1 MRATLLAAAILP
13 YLLVGQA
20 RADDVSDATVTAVT
34 ECIRAA
40 AALHRVPPGVIAV
53 LLAVEGG
60 SIGRTSGNTNGTV
73 DIGPMQINEIHLPAI
88 ARRWGTSVAAAREAL
103 LNNFCANVEA
113 GAWILRTGIDEAHGD
128 FWAGVGYYHSHSTQ
142 HKTTY
147 LRLVLRQ
154 ALRLQGVAARAGEP
168 RPEWGG

>member
-1 MRATLLAAAILP
+1 MLARLRRFLSEEHWDFLPHEVPAIP
-13 YLLVGQA
+13 GSPGSV
-20 RADDVSDATVTAVT
+20 
-34 ECIRAA
+34 E
-40 AALHRVPPGVIAV
+40 HRTRHRIAYGVIAV

-113 GAWILRTGIDEAHGD
+113 GAWILRTALDSAGGD
-128 FWAGVGYYHSHSTQ
+128 FWEGVGRYHSRTEVY
-142 HKTTY
+142 KDRY
-147 LRLVLRQ
+147 LRQVLTQVLR
-154 ALRLQGVAARAGEP
+154 LRDRTSGTGSRGTP
-168 RPEWGG
+168 

>member
-20 RADDVSDATVTAVT
+20 RADDVSDATVAAVT
-34 ECIRAA
+34 DCIRAA

-88 ARRWGTSVAAAREAL
+88 ARRWGTSVAAARSAL

-113 GAWILRTGIDEAHGD
+113 GAWILRTALDSAGGD
-128 FWAGVGYYHSHSTQ
+128 FWEGVGRYHSRTEVY
-142 HKTTY
+142 KGRY
-147 LRLVLRQ
+147 LRQVLTQVLR
-154 ALRLQGVAARAGEP
+154 LRDRASGTGSRGVP
-168 RPEWGG
+168 

>member
-13 YLLVGQA
+13 CLLGGPV
-20 RADDVSDATVTAVT
+20 RASGVSDATVTAVT

-113 GAWILRTGIDEAHGD
+113 GAWILRTALDSAGGD
-128 FWAGVGYYHSHSTQ
+128 FWEGVGRYHSRTEVY
-142 HKTTY
+142 KDRY
-147 LRLVLRQ
+147 LRQVLTQVLR
-154 ALRLQGVAARAGEP
+154 LRDRTSGTGSRGTP
-168 RPEWGG
+168 